1 MPFQSEKQR
10 KYLWA
15 NEPEIA
21 RDWTDKYGS
30 RVKKDNGGIMNQIP
44 FMTGFKLP
52 DVWNQWQQHKTASN
66 LMKEDPN
73 TRDYHQLAANDFM
86 QRFPNTPDWL
96 GKGLGTGY
104 QLASE
109 FGKGILNP
117 SKMSSFLPRAL
128 EEGRLNRAGIEG
140 LTPDQQARYDEFAK
154 QWDPTLKSMYP
165 TDKLASLKNA
175 IGTEFGGSAQA
186 AGMPK
191 TETIDGANYI
201 RMYEAKKEEDA
212 LKQRISRQGLRYPQS
227 QDLEAQASGMFKEE
241 DEDGNWF
248 DGIRRW
254 GGPIYNAYKGNA
266 LGAIAG
272 AAGGLPGM
280 ALGAFFGGRKN
291 SAAYRPATGSAG
303 GYNAAQLNS
312 MNALGGYYS
321 EPARDA
327 RRTQSRIDNM
337 MARKAAGKSYSQK
350 NLANLS
356 TQISGDGG
364 NNNNNAG
371 ISSSPSNS
379 PGHPSNRARGG
390 RMAQG
395 GLASL
400 WQR

>member
-15 NEPEIA
+15 NEPAIA

-186 AGMPK
+186 AGMPINNNQSILPK
-191 TETIDGANYI
+191 ARPTMANW
-201 RMYEAKKEEDA
+201 
-212 LKQRISRQGLRYPQS
+212 S
-227 QDLEAQASGMFKEE
+227 QFDDVEAQPSGMFEEGE

-254 GGPIYNAYKGNA
+254 GGPIYNAYKES
-266 LGAIAG
+266 LGGI
-272 AAGGLPGM
+272 PM
-280 ALGAFFGGRKN
+280 ALGAFFGRGNLKN
-291 SAAYRPATGSAG
+291 SNAYRGATGSAG
-303 GYNAAQLNS
+303 GYSAAQLNK
-312 MNALGGYYS
+312 MNALGGYYT
-321 EPARDA
+321 EPVRNQ
-327 RRTQSRIDNM
+327 RRNAASIQNM
-337 MARKAAGKSYSQK
+337 LERKAAGKSYSQK
-350 NLANLS
+350 NLNQKTMGS
-356 TQISGDGG
+356 RPGHYDRPGG
-364 NNNNNAG
+364 NTGNSGTGQAAAG
-371 ISSSPSNS
+371 TGASGP
-379 PGHPSNRARGG
+379 PGRNYN
-390 RMAQG
+390 MG